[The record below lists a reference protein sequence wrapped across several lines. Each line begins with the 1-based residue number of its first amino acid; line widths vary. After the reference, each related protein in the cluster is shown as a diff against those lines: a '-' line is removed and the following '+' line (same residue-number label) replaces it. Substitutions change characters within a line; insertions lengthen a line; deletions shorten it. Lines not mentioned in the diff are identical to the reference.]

1 MELLLILLT
10 IISSIYGLV
19 YLMSRGDRKETKA
32 IDRFLDD
39 RIDDIK
45 NRIGLVIETINHMEE
60 RLSKVEL
67 KLIEKRLKKL
77 PKKTVKRKARK

>member
-1 MELLLILLT
+1 
-10 IISSIYGLV
+10 
-19 YLMSRGDRKETKA
+19 MSRGDRKETKA

-77 PKKTVKRKARK
+77 PKKTVKRKAKK

>member
-77 PKKTVKRKARK
+77 PKKTVKRKAKK